1 MKIDKECIDETVEG
15 LAKEWL
21 ELLSNSSTTADSL
34 IAFAHMGGI
43 VDLAEELKKEL
54 DA

>member
-1 MKIDKECIDETVEG
+1 MKIDKECIDETVEEFV
-15 LAKEWL
+15 KEWF

-34 IAFAHMGGI
+34 MAFAHIGG
-43 VDLAEELKKEL
+43 VLDLAEELKKAI